1 MSNRLRHLTSFCA
14 GLALA
19 AFVATAAPAQDA
31 LIYGRSDPA
40 ARARGRHNKSTHT
53 KPPAHDPNQQGTDS
67 RVRVT

>member
-19 AFVATAAPAQDA
+19 AFAATAAPAQDA

-40 ARARGRHNKSTHT
+40 ARAGGRRPIGALTQ
-53 KPPAHDPNQQGTDS
+53 PPALAP
-67 RVRVT
+67 